1 MASAP
6 STEILGSAPPPVSHV
21 LHVVDRDV
29 VLRFGPMLAQVLPSL
44 CAAGVRTTLVSDDPA
59 FLARLEHTPIERL
72 SVPHLAGWRAWTV
85 PSFLTGR
92 VSPAPSLVHL
102 WGTAGLWWT
111 RRWTRQAGI
120 PLLVHALGVRHIER
134 LAAGGRR
141 HREHVLFAANGL
153 AVQWRRLAPAAP
165 APRVVPAG
173 VAPPP
178 VPLDHRPL
186 EREAEG
192 RVLTVLCVAEFAE
205 RAGLTVLVEA
215 VGQLRRRGADLH
227 TLVIGSG
234 PGSEVIW
241 SCISEQGAAGSV
253 SLLDEPALWE
263 KALPE
268 VDVCVVPACQRE
280 LSIVP
285 LLAMGLGKVVIASRD
300 QLADWFVDGTTC
312 WEFTPGS
319 AVELAY
325 LLTRA
330 IEQPAVA
337 RELAARGPAYVREQH
352 SLQHVLE
359 SLWTVYTD
367 VANEAAAV
375 GKPHDGPVDD

>member
-1 MASAP
+1 M
-6 STEILGSAPPPVSHV
+6 
-21 LHVVDRDV
+21 
-29 VLRFGPMLAQVLPSL
+29 
-44 CAAGVRTTLVSDDPA
+44 
-59 FLARLEHTPIERL
+59 
-72 SVPHLAGWRAWTV
+72 
-85 PSFLTGR
+85 
-92 VSPAPSLVHL
+92 
-102 WGTAGLWWT
+102 
-111 RRWTRQAGI
+111 
-120 PLLVHALGVRHIER
+120 
-134 LAAGGRR
+134 
-141 HREHVLFAANGL
+141 
-153 AVQWRRLAPAAP
+153 
-165 APRVVPAG
+165 
-173 VAPPP
+173 
-178 VPLDHRPL
+178 
-186 EREAEG
+186 
-192 RVLTVLCVAEFAE
+192 LCVAEFAE
-205 RAGLTVLVEA
+205 RTGLTVLVEA
-215 VGQLRRRGADLH
+215 VGQLRRRGVDLH
-227 TLVIGSG
+227 ALVIGSG

-241 SCISEQGAAGSV
+241 SYIREQGAAGSV

-330 IEQPAVA
+330 IEQPVVA
-337 RELAARGPAYVREQH
+337 RELAARGPTYVRERH

-359 SLWTVYTD
+359 SLWAVYTE
-367 VANEAAAV
+367 VADEAAAA